1 MQLTEENQ
9 RRFSEW
15 LNEKCSSLR
24 CFCCGMSSW
33 VTGGS
38 YLSVGYDPR
47 STKIHYHEGIPHIS
61 IVCPNC
67 GYIMAFSTA
76 VMGIVPDAESEET
89 GENEKAGA

>member
-1 MQLTEENQ
+1 MQLTEDDQ

-15 LNEKCSSLR
+15 LSEKCGSLR

-33 VTGGS
+33 VTGGA

-47 STKIHYHEGIPHIS
+47 TTKVHYHEGIPHIA

-67 GYIMAFSTA
+67 GYIMSFSTA
-76 VMGIVPDAESEET
+76 VMGIVPGAEVEQQSEDE
-89 GENEKAGA
+89 